1 MNKICGVIVTY
12 GDRFKFLKQVVDSCL
27 KNSITKIIVVDNNCA
42 EKSKKELISLEN
54 KIKELKVIHLTKNT
68 GSAGGFKTGIE
79 KAIKCSECEYILLL
93 DDDNVIS
100 ENYIEV
106 MLSNLRFYEAKYG
119 KGRVALFSNRVN
131 LRLEPSNIKLG
142 TFLGFD
148 IVDLPYKIK
157 KAITGKTKSIPDKSE
172 LDVAGWGGLFFH
184 KSLIDNYGLPNE
196 SLILYHDDF
205 EFTYRVRKKGG
216 RIFFIKDAKIL
227 DLYPA
232 GGKETKLYILGYF
245 SIEPFKV
252 YYSLRNKA
260 YFDIFCKGD
269 KTFKRN
275 INKFIYM
282 SILTLLSVLLKKR
295 KRLRLIREAIKDGEK
310 GRLGFNKYPL
320 PNKEKCYGK

>member
-1 MNKICGVIVTY
+1 MNKICSVIVTY
-12 GDRFKFLKQVVDSCL
+12 GNRFKFLKQVIDSCL
-27 KNSITKIIVVDNNCA
+27 KNNITKIIVVDNNCT
-42 EKSKKELISLEN
+42 EKSRKELISLEN
-54 KIKELKVIHLTKNT
+54 KIKGLKVIHLSKNI

-79 KAIKCSECEYILLL
+79 KAIKRSECEYILLL

-100 ENYIEV
+100 ESYIEI

-119 KGRVALFSNRVN
+119 KGRVVLFSNRIN

-148 IVDLPYKIK
+148 IGDLPYKIK

-172 LDVAGWGGLFFH
+172 LDVAGWGGLFLH
-184 KSLIDNYGLPNE
+184 RSLVGNCGLPNE

-205 EFTYRVRKKGG
+205 EFTYRIRKKRG

-227 DLYPA
+227 DLCPA
-232 GGKETKLYILGYF
+232 GGKGTKLCVLGYF
-245 SIEPFKV
+245 TTEPFRA

-269 KTFKRN
+269 KTFKRKV
-275 INKFIYM
+275 NKLIYM
-282 SILTLLSVLLKKR
+282 SILTLLSVLFKKQE
-295 KRLRLIREAIKDGEK
+295 RLRLIREAIKDGEEGK
-310 GRLGFNKYPL
+310 LGFNKKYPL
-320 PNKEKCYGK
+320 PN